1 MLGDQTSTASS
12 EAAAP
17 ALATLYERFL
27 LDPLVEV
34 ARCVAFD
41 VIKRPR
47 LYRALPE
54 HLATLLEGFRISTGS
69 APEWPSAMQ
78 RAVAFCGIFEEAFT
92 AAAIVLRS
100 SAVSNVERV
109 GPEASRFAVQSV
121 RDAIASFRAYLAGL
135 QGAVVDETERRTATV
150 FNRATEILRSEVVG
164 RVFGFERRPEGH
176 AGIADP
182 ALIAEIQ
189 RSLGLLH
196 LRPALGPHRLILLQQ
211 AGKHGAATI
220 AAVLNQRAGSDSED
234 IEALIANA
242 YAWEK
247 AIQALVLTSD
257 PIRAWKDPAYR
268 ERLTPCEREK
278 MAHHPSGEI
287 NLKSTP
293 LDSARAM
300 IGLGGGWG
308 EQCTWVFAVCCSTAG
323 GDPCTQ
329 ASQGSDYCCGTNV
342 GFTCPVDS
350 CGQGTYAFTPCGG
363 VRL

>member
-1 MLGDQTSTASS
+1 MTGNHTLPAPS
-12 EAAAP
+12 EVAAP

-34 ARCVAFD
+34 ARCIAFD

-54 HLATLLEGFRISTGS
+54 HLATLLEGFRISSGS

-78 RAVAFCGIFEEAFT
+78 RAVSFCGIFEESFT

-100 SAVSNVERV
+100 SVVNNVERV
-109 GPEASRFAVQSV
+109 APEASRFAVQPV

-135 QGAVVDETERRTATV
+135 QGAVVDEMERRTATV
-150 FNRATEILRSEVVG
+150 FNSATEILRSEVVA
-164 RVFGFERRPEGH
+164 RVFGFEGRPEGH
-176 AGIADP
+176 VGIADP

-189 RSLGLLH
+189 RNLGLLH
-196 LRPALGPHRLILLQQ
+196 LRPALGPHRLVLLQQ
-211 AGKHGAATI
+211 AGKHGAAAI
-220 AAVLNQRAGSDSED
+220 AAVLDQGSDSEERID
-234 IEALIANA
+234 TLIANA

-268 ERLTPCEREK
+268 ARLTPCEREK
-278 MAHHPSGEI
+278 MAHPSGEI
-287 NLKSTP
+287 DLKSAP
-293 LDSARAM
+293 LDPVR

-308 EQCTWVFAVCCSTAG
+308 EQCTWVFAVCCSTVG
-323 GDPCTQ
+323 GDPCTL
-329 ASQGSDYCCGTNV
+329 ASQGSDYCCPTNV
-342 GFTCPVDS
+342 GFTCPVDD
-350 CGQGTYAFTPCGG
+350 CGIVAFTPYGA